1 MEGGILA
8 GDMLEERVKAFIVE
22 NQMIQAGDGIVL
34 GLSGG
39 ADSVCLFFVLLALRE
54 ELAFRFVCAHVHH
67 GLRGKDADADEVFAR
82 ELCGRYGVE
91 YYSFFYQVKEEAGK
105 YGCSEEEMGRILR
118 YKSFGQVLNNLGFN
132 KIAVAHHMGD
142 QAETVLYHLCRGS
155 GLAGLAGIRPV
166 SRNRIRPI
174 LCLKKEEIIKYLQGK
189 KESWREDKTNQ
200 ELLYVRNRIRNR
212 VFSCLEEL
220 VNPASVEHIA
230 TCAGV
235 VLEAERYI
243 EKQAKVAWGACARC
257 VEEGVYIS
265 LEYFAGLDVVIQK
278 QMVFFAVD
286 ALGRGRKDI
295 QAVHLDMVLGLIEA
309 QSGKEVML
317 PGILVVRD
325 YSEIFFGV
333 DGKNRGRLEEIV
345 IDGAGEYGLSDGQG
359 ILVVSGPMP
368 VELAEKK
375 EIVKNVENIYTKW
388 FDYDKIKDTLQL
400 RTRKEGDFLE
410 FSKEGSKKK
419 LKSYFIDSKVPR
431 RFRDRVWLLAEGSH
445 ILWVVGYRISE
456 KYKVTE
462 STKWVVRV
470 QMKWR

>member
-166 SRNRIRPI
+166 SGNRIRPI

-230 TCAGV
+230 ACAGSTGGG
-235 VLEAERYI
+235 E
-243 EKQAKVAWGACARC
+243 
-257 VEEGVYIS
+257 VY
-265 LEYFAGLDVVIQK
+265 
-278 QMVFFAVD
+278 
-286 ALGRGRKDI
+286 
-295 QAVHLDMVLGLIEA
+295 
-309 QSGKEVML
+309 
-317 PGILVVRD
+317 
-325 YSEIFFGV
+325 
-333 DGKNRGRLEEIV
+333 
-345 IDGAGEYGLSDGQG
+345 
-359 ILVVSGPMP
+359 
-368 VELAEKK
+368 
-375 EIVKNVENIYTKW
+375 
-388 FDYDKIKDTLQL
+388 
-400 RTRKEGDFLE
+400 
-410 FSKEGSKKK
+410 
-419 LKSYFIDSKVPR
+419 
-431 RFRDRVWLLAEGSH
+431 
-445 ILWVVGYRISE
+445 
-456 KYKVTE
+456 
-462 STKWVVRV
+462 
-470 QMKWR
+470 